1 MAIVRRRAGTAAG
14 RVINQGKV
22 VKDELQKF
30 IFSAAP
36 VRGEI
41 VSLRNTWQEVLTRR
55 DYPTPVRTVLGEMMA
70 ACALL
75 SANLKFD
82 GTLIMQIFGD
92 GPVKML
98 VVQCASDLSM
108 RATAKFSGDAAATI
122 GDDLTL
128 IDLVNAGGHGRCVIT
143 LDPQDKQP
151 GQQPYQGIVPLSGFD
166 GPLKSMAEVLEHYMH
181 HSEQLDTRLWLA
193 ANAERA
199 VGMLL
204 QKLPGDGGIVPHPG
218 ELDADTWDRVCTL
231 GGTLSREELLTEEPD
246 TVFRRLF
253 WQENVQH
260 FEPATARFQCS
271 CSRERVGA
279 MLKMLGREEVDGVLE
294 ERGHVEVHCEYCNQR
309 YEFDPVDVAQLFV
322 STGLSEGL
330 TPPATQRH

>member
-1 MAIVRRRAGTAAG
+1 MSD
-14 RVINQGKV
+14 Q
-22 VKDELQKF
+22 LQKF
-30 IFSAAP
+30 MFSTAP

-55 DYPTPVRTVLGEMMA
+55 SYPAPVQTVLGEMMA

-75 SANLKFD
+75 CANLKFD

-98 VVQCASDLSM
+98 VVQCNSELSM
-108 RATAKFSGDAAATI
+108 RATARYGDASANAI
-122 GDDLTL
+122 GDEASLV
-128 IDLVNAGGHGRCVIT
+128 DLVNIGGNGRCVIT
-143 LDPQDKQP
+143 LDPHNKVP
-151 GQQPYQGIVPLSGFD
+151 GQQPYQGIVPLNGED
-166 GPLKSMAEVLEHYMH
+166 GPLQSIAAVLEHYMH

-193 ANAERA
+193 ANTERA

-218 ELDADTWDRVCTL
+218 ELDADTWERVCTL
-231 GGTLSREELLTEEPD
+231 GNTLSQDELLKEEPQ

-253 WQENVQH
+253 WQENVRH
-260 FEPATARFQCS
+260 FDPAPARFECS
-271 CSRERVGA
+271 CSREKVGA
-279 MLKMLGREEVDGVLE
+279 MLKMLGRPEVDSVIE
-294 ERGHVEVHCEYCNQR
+294 ERGHVEIHCDFCNQR

-322 STGLSEGL
+322 ASGLSEGVA
-330 TPPATQRH
+330 PATGQRH